1 MKVGDLVKVIYDGST
16 GLVIGI
22 EQGVKSIEECDF
34 GDTAWVY
41 LHTGESFR
49 ADKLEVISTALTD
62 EQLDNVVGGMSPQKF
77 SNWRAEKLN
86 EGQ

>member
-1 MKVGDLVKVIYDGST
+1 MQVGDLVKVIYDGST
-16 GLVIGI
+16 GLIV
-22 EQGVKSIEECDF
+22 SIED
-34 GDTAWVY
+34 APWRPWIY
-41 LHTGESFR
+41 LHTGESFK
-49 ADKLEVISTALTD
+49 ANKLEVISTALTD